1 MSHHWSTAVVA
12 AWAIALPGLAQAE
25 GWQYCLALSH
35 AEQRAYVTNVAVERP
50 GAEGAFSRSITE
62 AGLEFDEVQCPRA
75 DDHLSLVVMRDYAMR
90 YNSQVGMTVVRLPA
104 TGFAQAHR

>member
-1 MSHHWSTAVVA
+1 MSHHWLAVVA
-12 AWAIALPGLAQAE
+12 ASAFALPGIAQAN

-35 AEQRAYVTNVAVERP
+35 AEQRVYVTNVAVERP
-50 GAEGAFSRSITE
+50 GAEGAVSRSITG
-62 AGLEFDEVQCPRA
+62 AGLDFDEVQCPRA

-104 TGFAQAHR
+104 TGFAQANR